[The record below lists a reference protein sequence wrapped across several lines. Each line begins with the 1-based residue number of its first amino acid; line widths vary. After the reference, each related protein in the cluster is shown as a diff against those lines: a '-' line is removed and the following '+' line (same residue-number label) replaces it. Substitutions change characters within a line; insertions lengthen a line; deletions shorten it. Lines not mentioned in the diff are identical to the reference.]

1 MVVKFQL
8 HNTGTAFSHGFL
20 QVYHVHWHLTVK
32 HSIVIGTMIA
42 YIHSVDAVVIKQAL
56 NGLHSN
62 KLTIAEMIHH
72 WGTVD
77 PKPQFAIE
85 LLTYYEENI
94 YIL

>member
-1 MVVKFQL
+1 MVMKFQP
-8 HNTGTAFSHGFL
+8 HNTGTTFSHDPL
-20 QVYHVHWHLTVK
+20 QVYHVHLHLIVK
-32 HSIVIGTMIA
+32 LLIVIGTMVA